1 MNVLLVDTKVKD
13 YELFVSSVN
22 KNTLAIVYS
31 SDTKKTELIEKLPVS
46 IERMGIVF
54 HTSGMNLFLENE
66 LLPNTRL

>member
-46 IERMGIVF
+46 I
-54 HTSGMNLFLENE
+54 
-66 LLPNTRL
+66 